1 MSGGWYALATAVIAL
16 VCWWYLKN
24 DTGPSSPK
32 ARAEKALRKKFG
44 RAFLFFHAIEFLKQK
59 G

>member
-32 ARAEKALRKKFG
+32 ARAEKELRKRNLREG
-44 RAFLFFHAIEFLKQK
+44 RDV
-59 G
+59 